1 MAHGESDIDYDPILL
16 MATKNS
22 GLGSTDGWYL
32 DTGRSS
38 HDSRTI
44 PDKSVDDLDQNI
56 MVWVYQLKDKDE
68 VFQMLKN
75 FKVIVEKRAK
85 RQMKVLG
92 SDGGGEC
99 TSNEFESFCTE
110 MG

>member
-1 MAHGESDIDYDPILL
+1 MSF
-16 MATKNS
+16 
-22 GLGSTDGWYL
+22 
-32 DTGRSS
+32 
-38 HDSRTI
+38 
-44 PDKSVDDLDQNI
+44 VDEFSI

-110 MG
+110 MGSKS

>member
-44 PDKSVDDLDQNI
+44 PDKSVDDLDQ
-56 MVWVYQLKDKDE
+56 K
-68 VFQMLKN
+68 
-75 FKVIVEKRAK
+75 
-85 RQMKVLG
+85 
-92 SDGGGEC
+92 
-99 TSNEFESFCTE
+99 
-110 MG
+110 